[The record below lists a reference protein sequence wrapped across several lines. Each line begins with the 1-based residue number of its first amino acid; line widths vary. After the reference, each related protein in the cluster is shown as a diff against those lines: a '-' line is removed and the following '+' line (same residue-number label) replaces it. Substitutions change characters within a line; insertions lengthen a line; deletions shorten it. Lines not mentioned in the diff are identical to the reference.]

1 MLLKGKCER
10 VFVIFWKKNSI
21 YIFLHTLIF
30 CNLILDTITR
40 IHLIEKIRNQ
50 LDDNYAY
57 SISTDSGKPLIWL
70 TIKFRFTYEISQDIC
85 SVANN

>member
-50 LDDNYAY
+50 LDDNYAC
-57 SISTDSGKPLIWL
+57 SILTDFGKASDMVDLKIQ
-70 TIKFRFTYEISQDIC
+70 IY
-85 SVANN
+85 

>member
-57 SISTDSGKPLIWL
+57 SISTDSGKASDMVDHKIQ
-70 TIKFRFTYEISQDIC
+70 IYI
-85 SVANN
+85 